1 MVWLPKPPRG
11 AQWHW
16 RLREADVTARILVV
30 DDIAANAR
38 LLEARL
44 STEYYEV
51 KTVHDSRNVIAIARN
66 WQPDAVLLDV
76 MMPEI
81 DGYEVC
87 RRLKAEAATAH
98 IPVIMVTAL
107 REPPDR
113 RQGLFSGADEFLSKP
128 VEHEILLAR
137 LRGVIRMKRVMD
149 EWRARDAATAAL
161 GLRASQSL
169 DEHPA
174 PAITL
179 IVDDL
184 LIRAHRLQDVLA
196 RQDIKSILVQ
206 HEAEAMAALEGQDFD
221 LITVSLSL
229 TLSDPLRLV
238 AKFQSNAS
246 TRETPLLLIAEHDQ
260 RDLVIGGLNLG
271 ATDCVMLPLDESEFL
286 LRSHGH
292 IRRKKYQDSLRNDV
306 SNALSLAVIDPLTQ
320 LFNRRYLTSYLD
332 RLCAEIP
339 SRNFAMLVI
348 DIDHFKMI
356 NDRLGH
362 PVGDRVLCS
371 VAEILRAN
379 LRKSDLISRY
389 GGEEFVAVIG
399 AMADDERALK
409 VAEKLRQAIEDMTF
423 MADIRITTSIGV
435 SVYDGGISAAALIE
449 QADAALYDAKRTGR
463 NKVMLYTP
471 KCGDENEL
479 WSVAGS

>member
-1 MVWLPKPPRG
+1 M
-11 AQWHW
+11 
-16 RLREADVTARILVV
+16 TARVLVV
-30 DDIAANAR
+30 DDVAANAR

-44 STEYYEV
+44 STEYYDV
-51 KTVHDSRNVIAIARN
+51 KTVHDGRNVVNIARA

-76 MMPEI
+76 MMPDI

-87 RRLKAEAATAH
+87 RRLKADAATAH

-113 RQGLFSGADEFLSKP
+113 RQGLFCGADEFLSKP

-149 EWRARDAATAAL
+149 EWRARDATTVAL

-169 DEHPA
+169 DEAA
-174 PAITL
+174 PSAETL

-184 LIRAHRLQDVLA
+184 LVRGRRLQDLLA
-196 RQDIKSILVQ
+196 KHDIESTLVQ
-206 HEAEAMAALEGQDFD
+206 HEAEAMAALVGKDFD

-238 AKFQSNAS
+238 AKFQSSAI
-246 TRETPLLLIAEHDQ
+246 TRETPLLLIAEQDQ

-286 LRSHGH
+286 LRSHSH

-339 SRNFAMLVI
+339 SRQFAMLII
-348 DIDHFKMI
+348 DIDHFKAI
-356 NDRLGH
+356 NDQFGH
-362 PVGDRVLCS
+362 PVGDRVLRE

-389 GGEEFVAVIG
+389 GGEEFVAIIG
-399 AMADDERALK
+399 ALSEEERAVK
-409 VAEKLRQAIEDMTF
+409 VAEKLRLAIEELRVVPDMH
-423 MADIRITTSIGV
+423 ITASIGV
-435 SVYDGGISAAALIE
+435 SVYDGAAAAATLIE
-449 QADAALYDAKRTGR
+449 QADTALYDAKRGGR
-463 NKVMLYTP
+463 NMVMLYSP
-471 KCGDENEL
+471 KCGDDNEL
-479 WSVAGS
+479 CGVAGS